1 MVKKV
6 ARALFLWGFCRL
18 VPGPLRLFV
27 RNSGMRWKSGAEI
40 RAAGCSAL
48 DAGAQHS
55 SHR

>member
-18 VPGPLRLFV
+18 VPGPLRLIV
-27 RNSGMRWKSGAEI
+27 RNSGMLWKSGAEI